1 MPFICFKCKEE
12 FTISKLRWHLR
23 VIHNISDFDSFVCYQ
38 DGCMRT
44 FSRYSSYRKHLIRV
58 HADVDQPESVPC
70 VGNAGTVDGSFFDT
84 CEDID
89 CAENFDAEC
98 AEDFDVVRGTDN
110 QSEWSLRD
118 EHGVCTPAAI
128 FIAKMRSSETI
139 TMQHTDMVV
148 ETTSSMVSEIVQ
160 HLKKFT
166 LDRMKMAVEKSGDL
180 GSVEHEICEEFAL
193 YEKPFS
199 GLSSQYLENKY
210 FVNKGCLIMPQEK
223 VLGHRIEQKNDYVTG
238 VTTQV
243 VRYDAVSYILIESV
257 LKKFLELPGVWEAI
271 QQNTCSDD
279 GVLRDFQDGLYYRKS
294 LHLSQPNCIT
304 LGLYND
310 DMETTNPLGSHTG
323 VHKLGFFYYIVK
335 ELPAAYNSLLKNCHL
350 LQIYYS
356 ADRKK
361 YGFSPILESLVDE
374 LKHLHQE
381 GMYISVEGKETH
393 VRVVL
398 GQVSGDNLGM
408 HGLFGFTES
417 FSANHPCRFCLIHKD
432 TMQTTVFEKTELLR
446 DKAIHDQHV
455 YEVSED
461 PKRVSTTGVAGPS
474 KLNELGYFHITE
486 NYTPDVMH
494 DLLEGICP
502 YELKHILKALINGKY
517 FTLET
522 LNERI
527 LSFNYGFSDS
537 GSKPAEI
544 TKNCIYSSDGTV
556 KQNAAEMWCLMRVL
570 PLMGGDLIPGNDDHW
585 ELLLSLSEIMTIVF
599 APAITS
605 EVTYYLQYLIADHL
619 ELFKELF
626 PEAKVRPKQH
636 YLTHYPRCIRLV
648 GPLVKFWTMRFE
660 AKHNFFRRLS
670 HIVCNF
676 KNICKT
682 MAKRHQLTQS
692 YRFFCKEHLESGCLE
707 IGKGDVAVLANFK
720 RGLDV
725 AALLSLGVYDDVYS
739 VTWVRHYGIEYR
751 TGMGVVIDVDTES
764 EIPLFGKILH
774 IFVVDGVV
782 NFILELWHTLYFDR
796 HLFAYSVERMK
807 PVRLK
812 VSTPKSILDPH
823 PVHFRSS
830 YQKEDCSCYVIM
842 KHKPWY

>member
-1 MPFICFKCKEE
+1 MPFMCFKCLEE
-12 FTISKLRWHLR
+12 FPISRLKWHLR
-23 VIHNISDFDSFVCYQ
+23 VIHNLSDSDHFVCYQ

-44 FSRYSSYRKHLIRV
+44 FSRYSSYRKHLISAHSNV
-58 HADVDQPESVPC
+58 NQSEPCLCLSAGVVD
-70 VGNAGTVDGSFFDT
+70 SFDAS
-84 CEDID
+84 EEID
-89 CAENFDAEC
+89 CAADNDVEC
-98 AEDFDVVRGTDN
+98 GEDLDVDCGPEN

-118 EHGVCTPAAI
+118 EHGVCIPAAR
-128 FIAKMRSSETI
+128 FVAKMRSRESM
-139 TMQHTDMVV
+139 TMQHADMIV
-148 ETTSSMVSEIVQ
+148 ESTGSMVRAIVQ
-160 HLKKFT
+160 HLKRFS
-166 LDRMKMAVEKSGDL
+166 LDHTKQAVEKGLPLS
-180 GSVEHEICEEFAL
+180 SVEQAICDEFSV
-193 YEKPFS
+193 YESPFT
-199 GLSSQYLENKY
+199 GLSSQYLEQKY
-210 FVNKGCLIMPQEK
+210 FVKTGCLIMPQEN
-223 VLGHRIEQKNDYVTG
+223 VLGHRIEQRNDSVTG
-238 VTTQV
+238 ATTQV
-243 VRYDAVSYILIESV
+243 VKYDKVSYIPMENV
-257 LKKFLELPGVWEAI
+257 LKQFLELPGVWEAI
-271 QQNTCSDD
+271 QQNQHSDD
-279 GVLRDFQDGLYYRKS
+279 GVLRDFQDGLYYRNGS
-294 LHLSQPNCIT
+294 HFSQPNCIT

-361 YGFSPILESLVDE
+361 YGFSPILERMVDE

-381 GMYISVEGKETH
+381 GMYISVGGKEIL

-398 GQVSGDNLGM
+398 GQMSGDNLGM

-417 FSANHPCRFCLIHKD
+417 FSANHPCRFCLIHKV
-432 TMQTTVFEKTELLR
+432 TMQTAVFEKTELLR
-446 DKAIHDQHV
+446 DKALHDQHV
-455 YEVSED
+455 CEVIED
-461 PKRVSTTGVAGPS
+461 PTRVSTTGVTGPS

-502 YELKHILKALINGKY
+502 YELKHILKALMNGRY
-517 FTLET
+517 LTLET

-544 TKNCIYSSDGTV
+544 GKNCIYSSEGTI

-570 PLMGGDLIPGNDDHW
+570 PLMVGDLIPENDDHW
-585 ELLLSLSEIMTIVF
+585 ELLLSLCEIMAIVF

-605 EVTYYLQYLIADHL
+605 EATYYLQHLIADHL

-626 PEAKVRPKQH
+626 PEARVRPKQH
-636 YLTHYPRCIRLV
+636 FLTHYPRCIRLV
-648 GPLVKFWTMRFE
+648 GPLVRFWTMRFE

-682 MAKRHQLTQS
+682 MAMRHQLTQS
-692 YRFFCKEHLESGCLE
+692 YRFYCKEHLESQSLE
-707 IGKGDVAVLANFK
+707 IGKGDVTVLANVK

-725 AALLSLGVYDDVYS
+725 AALLSMGVYEDVYS
-739 VTWVRHYGIEYR
+739 VTWVRHCGIEYR
-751 TGMGVVIDVDTES
+751 TSMGVVLDVDTES
-764 EIPLFGKILH
+764 ELPLFGKILH

-782 NFILELWHTLYFDR
+782 NFILELWHALYFDR
-796 HLFAYSVERMK
+796 HLFAYSVERKK
-807 PVRLK
+807 PVMLK
-812 VSTPKSILDPH
+812 ARTPKSILDPH

-830 YQKEDCSCYVIM
+830 YQEGNCNCYVLM
-842 KHKPWY
+842 RHKPWY